1 MRRLEDLSPVQGG
14 DEHRVP
20 LANVNVTAA
29 NLTEQEKRVNM
40 LTRLVQLGFEPAES
54 LAAVGLEQITHT
66 GLPTVQLQ
74 AASQFD
80 ALDPSAAYPVRDL
93 DPAEFA
99 EAIGAQ
105 IRNMPQ
111 PVINV
116 QVPEQPARSKRVE
129 RDAHGNITGIVEE

>member
-1 MRRLEDLSPVQGG
+1 
-14 DEHRVP
+14 
-20 LANVNVTAA
+20 
-29 NLTEQEKRVNM
+29 
-40 LTRLVQLGFEPAES
+40 
-54 LAAVGLEQITHT
+54 
-66 GLPTVQLQ
+66 LQ

-80 ALDPSAAYPVRDL
+80 ALDPAAAYPVRDL

-116 QVPEQPARSKRVE
+116 TVPEQPARSKRVE